1 MSETPKKLK
10 IVRIIAR
17 LNIGGPAI
25 HVTLLTEKLRQPPYD
40 YECALVVGPVP
51 KTEGDMTY
59 FAESRGVEPIIVPE
73 LGRSIHPLRDLVTV
87 WKLVRL
93 LRQHKPDIVHTHTM
107 KAGFVGRIAARL
119 AGVPVIFHTAHGLS
133 FQGYWGKRV
142 TQLFINLERIAAW
155 SGDRLVTLTESL
167 RDELV
172 NVYHVSRAEKTVV
185 LPLGLDLGRF
195 AETPRRAGTFR
206 ASYSI
211 PDDAPLVAV
220 VGRLVPIKNHDLFLR
235 AALRLHEM
243 RPDARLMIIGDGEL
257 REGLEAQVDALGL
270 RQSVIFTGW
279 IKDLAPV
286 YSDLDAVVI
295 SSLNEGTPVSLIEA
309 MAAGCPVVSTAVGG
323 VPDLLKGGQLGLL
336 VPSRDETALADAML
350 RVIEH
355 PPDTEETRQTI
366 LARYHID
373 RLVREL
379 HDLYQEV
386 WKAKRKT
393 LGK

>member
-1 MSETPKKLK
+1 MPETPQKLK

-40 YECALVVGPVP
+40 YECVLVVGPVP
-51 KTEGDMTY
+51 KTEGDMSY
-59 FAESRGVEPIIVPE
+59 FAESHGVEPIIVPE
-73 LGRSIHPLRDLVTV
+73 LARAVHPIRDFLTV
-87 WKLVRL
+87 WKLVGL

-119 AGVPVIFHTAHGLS
+119 AGVPVIVHTAHGLA
-133 FQGYWGKRV
+133 FQGYWGRFT
-142 TQLFINLERIAAW
+142 TQFFINLERFAAW
-155 SGDRLVTLTESL
+155 NGDRVATLTESL

-195 AETPRRAGTFR
+195 ADTPRRGGQFR
-206 ASYSI
+206 AQYGISA
-211 PDDAPLVAV
+211 DAPLIAV

-235 AALRLHEM
+235 AALRLREA
-243 RPDARLMIIGDGEL
+243 RPDVRLMIIGDGEL
-257 REGLEAQVDALGL
+257 RGPLEAQVETLGL
-270 RQSVIFTGW
+270 REAVIFTGW
-279 IKDLAPV
+279 IKDLVPV

-323 VPDLLKGGQLGLL
+323 VPDLLEGGKLGAL
-336 VPSRDETALADAML
+336 VPSEDATALADAML
-350 RVIEH
+350 RVVEH
-355 PPDTEETRQTI
+355 PPETHETRQTI

-373 RLVREL
+373 RLVRDL
-379 HDLYQEV
+379 HGLYQEV
-386 WKAKRKT
+386 WAAKNA
-393 LGK
+393 GK